1 MQDYDVVIVGGGPG
15 GLTAGL
21 YASRA
26 ELKTVCLEKFA
37 PGGQIAN
44 TEWVENYPGF
54 ELIAGAELAKKIEDH
69 ARKFGLEIVN
79 DNVVEIYTEGRLK
92 IVKADYETYRAKAVI
107 VGTGGHPRKLGVPG
121 ELEFAGRGVS
131 YCAVCDGAFFKG
143 VPIAVS
149 GGGDSAVEEG
159 MFLTKFGSRV
169 FVIHRRDE
177 LRAVKILQDRA
188 FKNDKMEFIWNSVIE
203 QINGSDKVQSITIK
217 NIKTNEKR
225 ILPVAAVYP
234 FVGFVPNSDI
244 FRDAIRKDNQG
255 YIITD
260 ENMQTSIQGIW
271 AIGDVRKQL
280 VKQLTNALGDG
291 TTAALAA
298 SKFIGTWND

>member
-1 MQDYDVVIVGGGPG
+1 MQDYDVIIVGGGPG
-15 GLTAGL
+15 GMTAGL

-26 ELKTVCLEKFA
+26 ELKTVCLERFL

-54 ELIAGAELAKKIEDH
+54 ELIGGAELAKKIEDH
-69 ARKFGLEIVN
+69 ARKFGLNIIN
-79 DNVVEIYTEGRLK
+79 DNVVEIYTEGRYK
-92 IVKADYETYRAKAVI
+92 VVKGDDDEYRAKAII
-107 VGTGGHPRKLGVPG
+107 VATGGQPRKLGVPG
-121 ELEFAGRGVS
+121 ELEFAGKGVS
-131 YCAVCDGAFFKG
+131 YCAICDGAFFKG

-169 FVIHRRDE
+169 YIIHRRDE
-177 LRAVKILQDRA
+177 LRAAKILQDRA
-188 FKNDKMEFIWNSVIE
+188 FQNEKIEFIWNSAIE
-203 QINGSDKVQSITIK
+203 QINGTDKVQSITIK

-225 ILPVAAVYP
+225 ILPVSAVYP
-234 FVGFVPNSDI
+234 FIGFEPNSNI
-244 FRDAIRKDNQG
+244 FRDAIRKDNMG

-260 ENMQTSIQGIW
+260 DNLQTSIQGIW

-280 VKQLTNALGDG
+280 VKQLTNAVGDG
-291 TTAALAA
+291 TTAAVAA
-298 SKFIGTWND
+298 GKYIETWND